1 MNLNEEIKRI
11 KSLMFEH
18 SDSCV
23 FKTTGEINSPYGL
36 TLCLY
41 SPKDEK
47 IGQVE
52 VIDFINAFNLS
63 EKFTNCMEKND
74 GTFGDDTS
82 YSYNLEVGENFRRQG
97 YAEKIK
103 NELEKILKQNNF
115 KHNTTIVDDDNI
127 PSLNLQNKLG
137 YQKFT
142 DLNGKQLLYKQ
153 I

>member
-1 MNLNEEIKRI
+1 MNLNEELKRI
-11 KSLMFEH
+11 KSLMFEQTEP
-18 SDSCV
+18 CM
-23 FKTTGEINSPYGL
+23 FQTTGEINSPYGF

-52 VIDFINAFNLS
+52 VIDFINAVNLS

-74 GTFGDDTS
+74 GTFGDDTV
-82 YSYNLEVGENFRRQG
+82 YMFNLEVDENFRRQG
-97 YAEKIK
+97 YAEKIY

-115 KHNTTIVDDDNI
+115 KYTTGIIDDENQ
-127 PSLNLQNKLG
+127 PSLNLHNKLG
-137 YQKFT
+137 YQKFS
-142 DLNGKQLLYKQ
+142 DWNGKQLHYKQ